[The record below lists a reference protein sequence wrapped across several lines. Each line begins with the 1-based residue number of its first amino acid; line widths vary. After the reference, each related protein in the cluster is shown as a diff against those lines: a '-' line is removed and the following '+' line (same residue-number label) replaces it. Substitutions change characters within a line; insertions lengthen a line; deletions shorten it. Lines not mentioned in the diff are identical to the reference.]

1 MDNNYIDDDY
11 LSSQFKIGPEWM
23 LSIRLQNYVS
33 KYVIAQDLSSFSED
47 LKVIRQIVNE
57 LYNLDILPNPFI

>member
-11 LSSQFKIGPEWM
+11 LSSQFKIGPECM

-33 KYVIAQDLSSFSED
+33 KYVIAQNLSSFSED

-57 LYNLDILPNPFI
+57 LYNLDILPNLFI